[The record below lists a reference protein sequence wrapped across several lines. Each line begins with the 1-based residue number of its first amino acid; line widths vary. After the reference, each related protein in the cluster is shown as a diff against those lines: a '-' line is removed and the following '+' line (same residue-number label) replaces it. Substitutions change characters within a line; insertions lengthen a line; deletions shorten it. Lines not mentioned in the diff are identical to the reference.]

1 MKKHL
6 LLWIAAT
13 ALCCSCTQKKE
24 TSQPQPFKDGEFK
37 EWAQTPPMG
46 WNSWDCYGAGVT
58 EDELLGNAE
67 FMRDRLKQYGYQYVV
82 CDIQWY
88 EPAAKGNVYNNFA
101 DLCMDEYSRL
111 IPAVNRFP
119 SSANG
124 AGFKPIADKIHSM
137 GLKFGIHIMRG
148 IPRQAVHRNTR
159 IYGTTARARDIA
171 SQFSLCPW
179 NTDMYGVD
187 TEKRGAEE
195 YYDSL
200 FKLYASWGVDFVKVD
215 DMANTEF
222 SPQNPYSAE
231 KEIEMIRAAIDRS
244 GRDMVLSLS
253 PGPAPLNK
261 AEHLSENANMWR
273 ISGDFWDRWDKLLNM
288 FSLCE
293 KWYPYVK
300 DGSFPDCDI
309 LPLGKLCIDGSYM
322 GDMGRDSG
330 FTKEEQKTMMTLWAV
345 FRSPLFFGGELR
357 LTDNYTLSLVTNP
370 EVINVNQN
378 SEKPLFVY
386 NKGGIAVWQTKIENC
401 TAVAVFNLS
410 DEEKHYKLSFSDLGI
425 ENVRAVRDL
434 WARKDIPKCENDVAV
449 SLKPHSSEFFEI
461 Y

>member
-1 MKKHL
+1 MKDF
-6 LLWIAAT
+6 I
-13 ALCCSCTQKKE
+13 KK
-24 TSQPQPFKDGEFK
+24 
-37 EWAQTPPMG
+37 PPMG

-124 AGFKPIADKIHSM
+124 AGFKPIVDKIHSM

-215 DMANTEF
+215 DIANTEF

-378 SEKPLFVY
+378 SEKPLLVY
-386 NKGGIAVWQTKIENC
+386 NKGGIAVWQTKIENG

-434 WARKDIPKCENDVAV
+434 WARKDIPKCENDVTV
-449 SLKPHSSEFFEI
+449 SLKPHSSAFFEI

>member
-1 MKKHL
+1 MKDF
-6 LLWIAAT
+6 I
-13 ALCCSCTQKKE
+13 KK
-24 TSQPQPFKDGEFK
+24 
-37 EWAQTPPMG
+37 PPMG

-215 DMANTEF
+215 DIANTEF

-434 WARKDIPKCENDVAV
+434 WARKDIPKCENDVAA

>member
-1 MKKHL
+1 MKDF
-6 LLWIAAT
+6 I
-13 ALCCSCTQKKE
+13 KK
-24 TSQPQPFKDGEFK
+24 
-37 EWAQTPPMG
+37 PPMG

-58 EDELLGNAE
+58 EDEILGNAE

-215 DMANTEF
+215 DIANTEF
-222 SPQNPYSAE
+222 SPQNPYSAK

-300 DGSFPDCDI
+300 AGSFPDCDI

-410 DEEKHYKLSFSDLGI
+410 DEEKHYKLSFSDLGV

>member
-1 MKKHL
+1 MKDF
-6 LLWIAAT
+6 I
-13 ALCCSCTQKKE
+13 KK
-24 TSQPQPFKDGEFK
+24 
-37 EWAQTPPMG
+37 PPMG

-215 DMANTEF
+215 DIANTEF

-231 KEIEMIRAAIDRS
+231 KEIEIIRAAIDRS

-425 ENVRAVRDL
+425 ENIRAVRDL

>member
-1 MKKHL
+1 MKDF
-6 LLWIAAT
+6 I
-13 ALCCSCTQKKE
+13 KK
-24 TSQPQPFKDGEFK
+24 
-37 EWAQTPPMG
+37 PPMG

-215 DMANTEF
+215 DIANTEF

-261 AEHLSENANMWR
+261 AEHLSKNANMWR
-273 ISGDFWDRWDKLLNM
+273 ISGDFWDRWDKLRNM

-378 SEKPLFVY
+378 SEKPLLVY

-410 DEEKHYKLSFSDLGI
+410 DEEKHYKLSFLNLGI

>member
-1 MKKHL
+1 MKDF
-6 LLWIAAT
+6 I
-13 ALCCSCTQKKE
+13 KK
-24 TSQPQPFKDGEFK
+24 
-37 EWAQTPPMG
+37 PPMG

-200 FKLYASWGVDFVKVD
+200 FKLYDFWGVDFVKVD
-215 DMANTEF
+215 DTANTEF

-434 WARKDIPKCENDVAV
+434 WARKDIPKCEKDVAV

>member
-1 MKKHL
+1 MKDF
-6 LLWIAAT
+6 I
-13 ALCCSCTQKKE
+13 KK
-24 TSQPQPFKDGEFK
+24 
-37 EWAQTPPMG
+37 PPMG

-67 FMRDRLKQYGYQYVV
+67 FMRDRLKQYGYQYVI

-215 DMANTEF
+215 DIANTEF

-261 AEHLSENANMWR
+261 AEHLSKNANMWR
-273 ISGDFWDRWDKLLNM
+273 ISGDFWDRWDKLLDM

-434 WARKDIPKCENDVAV
+434 WARKDIPKCENDVSV
-449 SLKPHSSEFFEI
+449 SLKPHSSAFFEM

>member
-1 MKKHL
+1 MKDF
-6 LLWIAAT
+6 I
-13 ALCCSCTQKKE
+13 KK
-24 TSQPQPFKDGEFK
+24 
-37 EWAQTPPMG
+37 PPMG

-215 DMANTEF
+215 DIANTEF

-300 DGSFPDCDI
+300 DDSFPDCDI

-330 FTKEEQKTMMTLWAV
+330 FTKEEQKTMMTLWAF

-357 LTDNYTLSLVTNP
+357 LTDDYTLSLVTNP

-410 DEEKHYKLSFSDLGI
+410 DEENRHKLKLSDLGI

-449 SLKPHSSEFFEI
+449 SLKPHSSEFFEL

>member
-1 MKKHL
+1 MKDF
-6 LLWIAAT
+6 I
-13 ALCCSCTQKKE
+13 KK
-24 TSQPQPFKDGEFK
+24 
-37 EWAQTPPMG
+37 PPMG

-67 FMRDRLKQYGYQYVV
+67 FMRDRLKQYGYQYVI

-215 DMANTEF
+215 DIANTEF

-261 AEHLSENANMWR
+261 AEHLSKNANMWR

-330 FTKEEQKTMMTLWAV
+330 FAKEEQKTMMTLWAV

-357 LTDNYTLSLVTNP
+357 LTDDYTLSLVTNP

>member
-1 MKKHL
+1 MKEF
-6 LLWIAAT
+6 I
-13 ALCCSCTQKKE
+13 KK
-24 TSQPQPFKDGEFK
+24 
-37 EWAQTPPMG
+37 PPMG

-67 FMRDRLKQYGYQYVV
+67 FMRDRLKQYGYQYVI

-215 DMANTEF
+215 DIANTEF

-410 DEEKHYKLSFSDLGI
+410 DEEKHYKLSFSELGI

>member
-1 MKKHL
+1 MKDF
-6 LLWIAAT
+6 I
-13 ALCCSCTQKKE
+13 KK
-24 TSQPQPFKDGEFK
+24 
-37 EWAQTPPMG
+37 PPMG

-215 DMANTEF
+215 DIANTEF

-330 FTKEEQKTMMTLWAV
+330 FTNDEQKTMMTLWAV

-434 WARKDIPKCENDVAV
+434 WARKDIQKCENDVAV
-449 SLKPHSSEFFEI
+449 SLKPHSSAFFEI

>member
-1 MKKHL
+1 MKDF
-6 LLWIAAT
+6 I
-13 ALCCSCTQKKE
+13 KK
-24 TSQPQPFKDGEFK
+24 
-37 EWAQTPPMG
+37 PPMG

-88 EPAAKGNVYNNFA
+88 EPAATGNVYNNFA

-215 DMANTEF
+215 DIANTEF

-261 AEHLSENANMWR
+261 AEHLSKNANMWR

-410 DEEKHYKLSFSDLGI
+410 NEEKHYKLSFLNLGI

>member
-1 MKKHL
+1 MKDF
-6 LLWIAAT
+6 I
-13 ALCCSCTQKKE
+13 KK
-24 TSQPQPFKDGEFK
+24 
-37 EWAQTPPMG
+37 PPMG

-148 IPRQAVHRNTR
+148 IPRQAVHRNKR

-215 DMANTEF
+215 DIANTEF

-357 LTDNYTLSLVTNP
+357 LTDDYTLSLVTNP

>member
-1 MKKHL
+1 MKDF
-6 LLWIAAT
+6 I
-13 ALCCSCTQKKE
+13 KK
-24 TSQPQPFKDGEFK
+24 
-37 EWAQTPPMG
+37 PPMG

-67 FMRDRLKQYGYQYVV
+67 FMRDRLKQYGYQYVI

-111 IPAVNRFP
+111 IPAANRFP

-215 DMANTEF
+215 DIANTEF

-261 AEHLSENANMWR
+261 AEHLSKNANMWR

-410 DEEKHYKLSFSDLGI
+410 DEEKHYKLSFLNLGI

-434 WARKDIPKCENDVAV
+434 WARKDISKCENDVTV

>member
-1 MKKHL
+1 MKDF
-6 LLWIAAT
+6 I
-13 ALCCSCTQKKE
+13 KK
-24 TSQPQPFKDGEFK
+24 
-37 EWAQTPPMG
+37 PPMG

-215 DMANTEF
+215 DIANTEF
-222 SPQNPYSAE
+222 RPQNPYSAE

-261 AEHLSENANMWR
+261 AEHLSKNANMWR
-273 ISGDFWDRWDKLLNM
+273 ISGDFWDRWDKLLNT

-386 NKGGIAVWQTKIENC
+386 NKVGIAVWQTKIENC

-410 DEEKHYKLSFSDLGI
+410 DEEKYYKLSFSDLGI

-449 SLKPHSSEFFEI
+449 SLKPHSSAFFEI

>member
-1 MKKHL
+1 MKDF
-6 LLWIAAT
+6 I
-13 ALCCSCTQKKE
+13 KK
-24 TSQPQPFKDGEFK
+24 
-37 EWAQTPPMG
+37 PPMG

-179 NTDMYGVD
+179 NTDMYGVN

-215 DMANTEF
+215 DIANTEF

-345 FRSPLFFGGELR
+345 FRSPLFIGGELR

-386 NKGGIAVWQTKIENC
+386 NEGGIAVWQTKIENC

-410 DEEKHYKLSFSDLGI
+410 DEEKHYKLSFLNLGI

>member
-1 MKKHL
+1 MKDF
-6 LLWIAAT
+6 I
-13 ALCCSCTQKKE
+13 KK
-24 TSQPQPFKDGEFK
+24 
-37 EWAQTPPMG
+37 PPMG

-88 EPAAKGNVYNNFA
+88 ESAAKGNVYNNFA

-179 NTDMYGVD
+179 NTDMYGVN

-215 DMANTEF
+215 DIANTEF
-222 SPQNPYSAE
+222 SSQNPYSAE

-261 AEHLSENANMWR
+261 AEHLSGNANMWR

-410 DEEKHYKLSFSDLGI
+410 DEEKHYKLSFLNLGI

>member
-1 MKKHL
+1 MKDF
-6 LLWIAAT
+6 I
-13 ALCCSCTQKKE
+13 KK
-24 TSQPQPFKDGEFK
+24 
-37 EWAQTPPMG
+37 PPMG

-215 DMANTEF
+215 DIANTEF

-244 GRDMVLSLS
+244 GRDIVLSLS

-386 NKGGIAVWQTKIENC
+386 NKGGIAVWQTKIENG
-401 TAVAVFNLS
+401 TAVAAFNLS
-410 DEEKHYKLSFSDLGI
+410 DEEKHYKLSFSDLGV

-434 WARKDIPKCENDVAV
+434 WARKDIQKCENDVAV

>member
-1 MKKHL
+1 MKDF
-6 LLWIAAT
+6 I
-13 ALCCSCTQKKE
+13 KK
-24 TSQPQPFKDGEFK
+24 
-37 EWAQTPPMG
+37 PPMG

-67 FMRDRLKQYGYQYVV
+67 FMRDRLKQYGYQYVI

-124 AGFKPIADKIHSM
+124 AGFKPIADKIHSI

-215 DMANTEF
+215 DIANTEF

-261 AEHLSENANMWR
+261 AEHLSKNANMWR

>member
-1 MKKHL
+1 MKDF
-6 LLWIAAT
+6 I
-13 ALCCSCTQKKE
+13 KK
-24 TSQPQPFKDGEFK
+24 
-37 EWAQTPPMG
+37 PPMG

-215 DMANTEF
+215 DIANTEF

-345 FRSPLFFGGELR
+345 FRSPLFFGGEIR

>member
-1 MKKHL
+1 MKDF
-6 LLWIAAT
+6 I
-13 ALCCSCTQKKE
+13 KK
-24 TSQPQPFKDGEFK
+24 
-37 EWAQTPPMG
+37 PPMG

-67 FMRDRLKQYGYQYVV
+67 FMRDRLKQYGYQYVI

-200 FKLYASWGVDFVKVD
+200 SKLYASWGVDFVKVD
-215 DMANTEF
+215 DIANTEF

-386 NKGGIAVWQTKIENC
+386 NKGGIAVWQTKIENG

>member
-1 MKKHL
+1 MKDF
-6 LLWIAAT
+6 I
-13 ALCCSCTQKKE
+13 KK
-24 TSQPQPFKDGEFK
+24 
-37 EWAQTPPMG
+37 PPMG

-200 FKLYASWGVDFVKVD
+200 FKLYASWDVDFVKVD
-215 DMANTEF
+215 DIANTEF

-434 WARKDIPKCENDVAV
+434 WARKDISKCENDVTV

>member
-1 MKKHL
+1 MKDF
-6 LLWIAAT
+6 I
-13 ALCCSCTQKKE
+13 KK
-24 TSQPQPFKDGEFK
+24 
-37 EWAQTPPMG
+37 PPMG

-67 FMRDRLKQYGYQYVV
+67 FMRDRLKQYGYQYVI

-148 IPRQAVHRNTR
+148 IPRKAVHRNTR

-215 DMANTEF
+215 DIANTEF

-261 AEHLSENANMWR
+261 AEHLSKNANMWR

-410 DEEKHYKLSFSDLGI
+410 DEEKHYKLSFLNLGI

-434 WARKDIPKCENDVAV
+434 WARKDISKCENDVSV

>member
-1 MKKHL
+1 MKDF
-6 LLWIAAT
+6 I
-13 ALCCSCTQKKE
+13 KK
-24 TSQPQPFKDGEFK
+24 
-37 EWAQTPPMG
+37 PPMG

-215 DMANTEF
+215 DIANTEF
-222 SPQNPYSAE
+222 SPQNSYSAE

>member
-1 MKKHL
+1 MKDF
-6 LLWIAAT
+6 I
-13 ALCCSCTQKKE
+13 KK
-24 TSQPQPFKDGEFK
+24 
-37 EWAQTPPMG
+37 PPMG

-215 DMANTEF
+215 DIANTEF

-231 KEIEMIRAAIDRS
+231 KEIEIIRAAIDRS

-357 LTDNYTLSLVTNP
+357 LTDDYTLSLVTNP

-410 DEEKHYKLSFSDLGI
+410 DEEKHYRLSFSDLGI

>member
-1 MKKHL
+1 MKDF
-6 LLWIAAT
+6 I
-13 ALCCSCTQKKE
+13 KK
-24 TSQPQPFKDGEFK
+24 
-37 EWAQTPPMG
+37 PPMG

-215 DMANTEF
+215 DIANTEF

-273 ISGDFWDRWDKLLNM
+273 ISGDFWDRWDKLLDM

-434 WARKDIPKCENDVAV
+434 WARKDIPKCENDVTV

>member
-1 MKKHL
+1 MKDF
-6 LLWIAAT
+6 I
-13 ALCCSCTQKKE
+13 KK
-24 TSQPQPFKDGEFK
+24 
-37 EWAQTPPMG
+37 PPMG

-67 FMRDRLKQYGYQYVV
+67 FMRDRLKQYGYQYVI

-215 DMANTEF
+215 DIANTEF

-410 DEEKHYKLSFSDLGI
+410 DEEKHYRLSFSDLGI

>member
-1 MKKHL
+1 MKDF
-6 LLWIAAT
+6 I
-13 ALCCSCTQKKE
+13 KK
-24 TSQPQPFKDGEFK
+24 
-37 EWAQTPPMG
+37 PPMG

-159 IYGTTARARDIA
+159 IYGTTVRARDIA

-215 DMANTEF
+215 DIANTEF

-261 AEHLSENANMWR
+261 AEHLSENVNMWR

-293 KWYPYVK
+293 MWYPYVK

-434 WARKDIPKCENDVAV
+434 WARKDIPKCENDVTV
-449 SLKPHSSEFFEI
+449 SLKPHSSAFFEI

>member
-1 MKKHL
+1 MKNF
-6 LLWIAAT
+6 I
-13 ALCCSCTQKKE
+13 KK
-24 TSQPQPFKDGEFK
+24 
-37 EWAQTPPMG
+37 PPMG

-215 DMANTEF
+215 DIANTEF

-273 ISGDFWDRWDKLLNM
+273 ISGDFWDRWDKLLSM

-434 WARKDIPKCENDVAV
+434 WARKDIPKFENDVAV

>member
-1 MKKHL
+1 MKDF
-6 LLWIAAT
+6 I
-13 ALCCSCTQKKE
+13 KK
-24 TSQPQPFKDGEFK
+24 
-37 EWAQTPPMG
+37 PPMG

-67 FMRDRLKQYGYQYVV
+67 FMRDRLKQYGYQYVI

-215 DMANTEF
+215 DIANTEF

-386 NKGGIAVWQTKIENC
+386 NKGSIAVWQTKIENC

>member
-1 MKKHL
+1 MKDF
-6 LLWIAAT
+6 I
-13 ALCCSCTQKKE
+13 KK
-24 TSQPQPFKDGEFK
+24 
-37 EWAQTPPMG
+37 PPMG

-124 AGFKPIADKIHSM
+124 AGFRPIADKIHSM

-215 DMANTEF
+215 DIANTEF

-231 KEIEMIRAAIDRS
+231 KEIEMIRAAIDSS

-410 DEEKHYKLSFSDLGI
+410 DEEKHYKLSFLNLGI

-434 WARKDIPKCENDVAV
+434 WARKDISKCENDVSV